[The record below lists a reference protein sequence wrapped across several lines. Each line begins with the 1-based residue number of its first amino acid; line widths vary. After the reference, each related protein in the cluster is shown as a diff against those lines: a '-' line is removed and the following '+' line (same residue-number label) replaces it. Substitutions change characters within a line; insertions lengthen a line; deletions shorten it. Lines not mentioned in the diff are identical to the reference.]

1 MFTRHL
7 QDFVSPLILFL
18 SCVASAPL
26 AMAQINTASLT
37 GQILDPGGAAA
48 SGAVVMARNRA
59 TNVEQTVTADEAG
72 YDTFAILPVGLY
84 DVTVELKGFKK
95 AVRESISL
103 EVGQKA
109 RIDLTLEVGTVDET
123 VLVEATVPLLAT
135 QDAVPGA
142 VVENRLVRD
151 LPLSARNWDD
161 LLLTVAGVQGDR
173 YTEEGAAP
181 SGRLIPAQ
189 LFAIIAAW
197 NRSRSVRLIACRFAR
212 GRPGGRLCTSPG
224 ASCSSCT
231 GRSRRARSAL

>member
-72 YDTFAILPVGLY
+72 YYTFAILPVGLY

-103 EVGQKA
+103 EVG
-109 RIDLTLEVGTVDET
+109 TVDET
-123 VLVEATVPLLAT
+123 VPVEAMVPLLAT